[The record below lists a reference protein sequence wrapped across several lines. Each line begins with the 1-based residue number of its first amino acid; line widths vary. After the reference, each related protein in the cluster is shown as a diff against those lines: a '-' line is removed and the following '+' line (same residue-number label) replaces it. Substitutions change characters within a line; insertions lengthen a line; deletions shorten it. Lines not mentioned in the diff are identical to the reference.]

1 MNMALN
7 TKNVDLMDK
16 GLETY
21 SVIFLLLYYALNET
35 DANVTKYLS
44 FEESYWRTLSMNQC
58 GNENFVS
65 RHPQKNDLI

>member
-16 GLETY
+16 GLETF

-44 FEESYWRTLSMNQC
+44 FEESYWRTLSMN
-58 GNENFVS
+58 
-65 RHPQKNDLI
+65 